1 LFSEYEIRRLN
12 SLERTP
18 VPGRSHFLDGQRK
31 AQSIS
36 NAKGIAR
43 VSERGLAFTSAQ
55 KFQSMHLANCLAKAS
70 RGFASSRM
78 L

>member
-1 LFSEYEIRRLN
+1 
-12 SLERTP
+12 
-18 VPGRSHFLDGQRK
+18 LDGQRK

-55 KFQSMHLANCLAKAS
+55 KFQSMHLANCLARAS
-70 RGFASSRM
+70 RGFTSSRM
-78 L
+78 V